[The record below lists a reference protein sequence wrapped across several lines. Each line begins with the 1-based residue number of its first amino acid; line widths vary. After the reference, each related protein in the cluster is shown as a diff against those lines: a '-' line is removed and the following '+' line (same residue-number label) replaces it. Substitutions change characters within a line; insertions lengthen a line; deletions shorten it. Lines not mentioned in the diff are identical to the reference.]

1 MDVEKLLK
9 KCKELGFTVTEADK
23 KYVCISQ
30 YSPEGQDCNVSV
42 ETENLI
48 ENLRTYAECF
58 DVSEETYYWLDS
70 FGHGSNGA
78 PYDMKD
84 VYEDMQWWKETL
96 LVLVDELE
104 AYQQSEKW
112 IVISVT
118 NNDIDDP
125 NYFDSYEDAYD
136 WMRMEYDHLID
147 DGNTAHIHK
156 FYASIQTGCNS
167 FAWRII
173 SASEEMDD

>member
-30 YSPEGQDCNVSV
+30 YSPEGQDCNVCV

-58 DVSEETYYWLDS
+58 DVSEETHYWLDS

-84 VYEDMQWWKETL
+84 VYEDMQWWKDTL
-96 LVLVDELE
+96 FKLVNQLE
-104 AYQQSEKW
+104 HIEANKQENRTFRIRYYECYEGIYEIDADSAEVAKEILQERIQSGEEEGPQQC
-112 IVISVT
+112 
-118 NNDIDDP
+118 
-125 NYFDSYEDAYD
+125 
-136 WMRMEYDHLID
+136 
-147 DGNTAHIHK
+147 
-156 FYASIQTGCNS
+156 CNS
-167 FAWRII
+167 GYEIM
-173 SASEEMDD
+173 EG